1 MSKKST
7 QSINIEKSKNKNLD
21 ISIANKLFQSE
32 SINVEKEAMLN
43 FQVDSFIISNDT
55 SSEGKILVYLFFY

>member
-1 MSKKST
+1 MSKQST

-32 SINVEKEAMLN
+32 SINVEKEAVLN